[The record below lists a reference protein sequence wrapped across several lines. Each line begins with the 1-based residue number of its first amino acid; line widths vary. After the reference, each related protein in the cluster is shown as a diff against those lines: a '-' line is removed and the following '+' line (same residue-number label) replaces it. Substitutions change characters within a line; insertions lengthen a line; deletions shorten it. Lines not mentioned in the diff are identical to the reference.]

1 MKKTIY
7 SAIAM
12 ACYCMML
19 IVTTGCEG
27 SELYNVNA
35 PDWLSDKNAE
45 EVKTDVVSVTPTP
58 TNLGNADNTSAFC
71 SVFSDDIKV
80 EPGKTYQV
88 KFINRSPGTENYNNF
103 VVILRRGD
111 KTLGDAGQYALFRA
125 DNYGWCNG
133 NFDDKA
139 DQHCTYEMESTER
152 DWVAWKQSMTMAKVT
167 VDITNKGDGR
177 VDVKCLMQG
186 ADGGTYTQNYL
197 DLSGVDKDDLYFTFS
212 VDHSSI
218 EFGDIEIK
226 DGQPVS
232 MVLNNVP
239 SQINMGDDL
248 SQAMANVTADVY
260 FNGISAPKTIKADE
274 LQFKV
279 LPNMETGGTKTL
291 AVIYNKTYLGKAAT
305 TPAVATQP
313 INLVAV
319 ISSIEVTKQP
329 TVTSYENVF
338 TNGYPFQS
346 DGLEVMATFANGFK
360 TVLSLENLT
369 FSEVPGK
376 VGTHN
381 ITISTANGKTAT
393 VQITVNSII
402 ETNLMHPTPTTLGAT
417 DNTTAFLAAQTN
429 DFKAESGKS
438 YQVNFQ
444 NYAGSPDYYKNFSII
459 LRKAGTTPEDVIAR
473 GDNFGWIKGNFND
486 RLENYCTQSIEANRD
501 WGAWMKAMSD
511 ARVFSCITN
520 RGDGTVDIRTVML
533 GKDGKIY
540 KQDYIG
546 INTGSINASNL
557 NVSFTVDHCH
567 LVFE

>member
-1 MKKTIY
+1 
-7 SAIAM
+7 M

-27 SELYNVNA
+27 SELYEVGA
-35 PDWLSDKNAE
+35 PGWLSDKNAE
-45 EVKTDVVSVTPTP
+45 EVKTDIVSVTPTP
-58 TNLGNADNTSAFC
+58 ATVGAADNTTAFC
-71 SVFSDDIKV
+71 SVFSDDVKA

-88 KFINRSPGTENYNNF
+88 KFINRSPGTDNWNNF
-103 VVILRRGD
+103 VIVLRKGD

-133 NFDDKA
+133 NFEDKA
-139 DQHCTYEMESTER
+139 DQHCTYEIESKER
-152 DWVAWKQSMTMAKVT
+152 DWLAWKQSMTMSKVT

-177 VDVKCLMQG
+177 VDVKCVMQG

-232 MVLNNVP
+232 MKLNNVP
-239 SQINMGDDL
+239 AEINMGDDL
-248 SQAMANVTADVY
+248 SQVMSKVTADV
-260 FNGISAPKTIKADE
+260 FFDGISAPKTIKADE

-279 LPNMETGGTKTL
+279 LPDMETGGAKTL

-305 TPAVATQP
+305 TPAVATQS

-319 ISSIEVTKQP
+319 IASIEVTKQP
-329 TVTSYENVF
+329 TVKSYENVF
-338 TNGYPFQS
+338 TNGYPFLT
-346 DGLEVMATFANGFK
+346 DGLEVTATFNNGYK
-360 TVLSLENLT
+360 SVLSLENLT
-369 FSEVPGK
+369 FSALPCT

-393 VQITVNSII
+393 VQVTVNTVIT
-402 ETNLMHPTPTTLGAT
+402 TNLMHPTPTTIGAE
-417 DNTTAFLAAQTN
+417 DNTTPFFGVQTN
-429 DFKAESGKS
+429 AFKAESGKT
-438 YQVNFQ
+438 YQVNFTNYGGTQ
-444 NYAGSPDYYKNFSII
+444 NYENFILV
-459 LRKAGTTPEDVIAR
+459 LRKADTTLGAAGEYGVLR
-473 GDNFGWIKGNFND
+473 SDNWGWGNGFAAEQ
-486 RLENYCTQSIEANRD
+486 LSQHCTASFEAGRD
-501 WGAWMKAMSD
+501 WGTWLKAMNK
-511 ARVFSCITN
+511 ARVFSCISN
-520 RGDGTVDIRTVML
+520 NGDGKVDVRIVML

-540 KQDYIG
+540 KQDYLNFQNNIDV
-546 INTGSINASNL
+546 NDL
-557 NVSFTVDHCH
+557 NVAFTLEKSH